1 MPYFVDYEVRDTSF
15 VKDVNLSGPS
25 GVVSIEA
32 NPSAEAISEPDED
45 LRFKNDPMSSS
56 KQYDPSSIVLDCR
69 LCGASIGLWA
79 FSTTPRPVEYIRLV
93 GEVNGDIDD
102 AYCKRAT
109 VTDSE
114 NSVTTH
120 ISNTNTRSLAEIP
133 SSLNLTIAGGPSP
146 AKQNFV
152 PTISLPV
159 IGRNL
164 IARFS
169 SDFESRPCDGHS
181 NGTSNEQCLGTEINE
196 QCYTLRS
203 EDDNMLAEGPV
214 TNAQIIAETDKLK
227 SVMKDQSDNSLS
239 ITRSSSEHLML
250 EDAAVV
256 RSGSC
261 QEDLCPSQLR
271 DSGVSTS
278 GGNTS
283 CANDETS
290 MNDSLMM
297 VVCAQRAPGSEIVCS
312 KQGCSQ
318 EGHGTRATMQ
328 AVNSIVEK
336 GQSIY
341 ACTYYIVKIYI
352 HGFIFDLLIYLF
364 FSLVLATW

>member
-1 MPYFVDYEVRDTSF
+1 MPYFVDYKVRDNSS
-15 VKDVNLSGPS
+15 VKDVNLSEPS
-25 GVVSIEA
+25 SVVSTEGDS
-32 NPSAEAISEPDED
+32 SAEAIFEP
-45 LRFKNDPMSSS
+45 NTSS

-69 LCGASIGLWA
+69 ICGASVGLWA

-93 GEVNGDIDD
+93 GEVNGEIDD

-109 VTDSE
+109 DTDNV
-114 NSVTTH
+114 NSVATH
-120 ISNTNTRSLAEIP
+120 NLVTENAIDISKTSNRSLAEIP

-164 IARFS
+164 RVRFS
-169 SDFESRPCDGHS
+169 SDFESRPGDGQS
-181 NGTSNEQCLGTEINE
+181 NGTSNEQFLGTEVNE
-196 QCYTLRS
+196 QCYTLQS

-214 TNAQIIAETDKLK
+214 TNAQMTAKTDKLE
-227 SVMKDQSDNSLS
+227 SLMKDQSDNSLS
-239 ITRSSSEHLML
+239 IIQSSSEHLML

-256 RSGSC
+256 RSGSY
-261 QEDLCPSQLR
+261 QEDIFPSQLGN
-271 DSGVSTS
+271 SGVSTS

-297 VVCAQRAPGSEIVCS
+297 VVCAQRGPGSEIVCS

-318 EGHGTRATMQ
+318 EGHGTKATMQ
-328 AVNSIVEK
+328 AVNSIIDK

-352 HGFIFDLLIYLF
+352 HGFFLLY
-364 FSLVLATW
+364 